1 MPRVRA
7 FDDGAHV
14 YIQMPPSMK
23 TADAPALLIAASGG
37 NQMVNYRVRGNYYV
51 VDRLFDNAVMV
62 AGVGREQDRV
72 SVAYT
77 GGAR

>member
-1 MPRVRA
+1 
-7 FDDGAHV
+7 
-14 YIQMPPSMK
+14 MK

-62 AGVGREQDRV
+62 AGVGREQDHV

>member
-1 MPRVRA
+1 
-7 FDDGAHV
+7 
-14 YIQMPPSMK
+14 
-23 TADAPALLIAASGG
+23 
-37 NQMVNYRVRGNYYV
+37 MVNYRVRGNYYV

-62 AGVGREQDRV
+62 AGVGREKVRA